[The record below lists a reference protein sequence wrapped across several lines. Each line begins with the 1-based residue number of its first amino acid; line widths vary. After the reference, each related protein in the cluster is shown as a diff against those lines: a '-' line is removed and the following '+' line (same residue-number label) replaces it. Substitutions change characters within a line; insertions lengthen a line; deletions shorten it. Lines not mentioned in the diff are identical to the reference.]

1 MERKLIKSKT
11 KIYDYVSTSKKFLF
25 SKIIYNS
32 LESKEDYINEIID
45 ELKTSNDI
53 TFYIKEFILPEM
65 ILNEIK
71 WLKYYGYNTRFLVNS
86 EKIKYALK
94 EYSNDFVVDESV
106 NYNLIEV
113 LDNNP
118 KLYLLKN
125 QEIIKLITRSELI
138 KNSLKEKNKIMYF
151 TGKDKVQKNGF
162 DSIKL
167 FYEVEKANL
176 YLKKNPK
183 AMIAIT
189 DKAHAKFK
197 SNYLG
202 LGSKLFME
210 FDFQDKKYYQLCED
224 ETIVFINDVE
234 EGVKTFT
241 IVGNE
246 LTKYN
251 TEDTKAVDII
261 DRKADFTDFEVGN
274 MEIDV
279 EQEILKYGDY
289 NKFSINYIIQPPYIS
304 EYYDYVVS
312 SRYDR
317 ISNALYDVKKRIL
330 KNLIIDNNIIYDE
343 ELVTIIQNIK
353 SFVSDKNDICTNIK
367 ELNQLS
373 KEFEN
378 SNKLKNVLKSNF
390 IKYVESTRNNFST
403 GISKIEKE
411 ILSLSN
417 KISQLGADNSKEYIR
432 LNDELYHLT
441 SIKNDYFEKY
451 VIPNE
456 AAFDIDKFIENRS
469 INQTVTNKSLGRILY
484 NEDLKTSTDN
494 IHHRLLRSM
503 ASILV
508 VSEIVCEIIEEIN
521 KYDIPKVGILYE
533 SPTGLGLVIKYED
546 EISDAKII
554 VEKFKAKLFVEKEN
568 II

>member
-11 KIYDYVSTSKKFLF
+11 KIYDYVSTSKKFQF

-45 ELKTSNDI
+45 ELKTSNNI
-53 TFYIKEFILPEM
+53 TFYIKEFNLPEM

-189 DKAHAKFK
+189 DKEHAKFK

-224 ETIVFINDVE
+224 EIIVFINDVE
-234 EGVKTFT
+234 DGVKTYT

-304 EYYDYVVS
+304 EYNDYVVS